1 VIFAATMTLQELTPQ
16 LLALGADD
24 KAQVVRLLSNAL
36 EATSI
41 DGPLTAT
48 KFQALATQWKA
59 ETKHLSL
66 IDEIVL
72 HPAYQQIIGM
82 GIAVVPHILQA
93 LEASPDHWFW
103 ALRSIT
109 GANPVAPDDRGRVQR
124 MAAAWLAWGKE
135 NGYSV

>member
-1 VIFAATMTLQELTPQ
+1 MTLQELTPQ
-16 LLALGADD
+16 LLALGRAE
-24 KAQVVRLLSNAL
+24 KALVIQLLSSTENDGTTETAIKFAAL
-36 EATSI
+36 
-41 DGPLTAT
+41 T
-48 KFQALATQWKA
+48 KQWKQ

-66 IDEIVL
+66 MNEIVL

-82 GIAVVPHILQA
+82 GTAVVPHILQA
-93 LEASPDHWFW
+93 LQASPDHWFW

>member
-1 VIFAATMTLQELTPQ
+1 MTLQELTPQ
-16 LLALGADD
+16 LLALDTAE
-24 KAQVVRLLSNAL
+24 KARVVQLLAVNHPT
-36 EATSI
+36 EAAI
-41 DGPLTAT
+41 AT
-48 KFQALATQWKA
+48 RFQTLATQWKA

-66 IDEIVL
+66 MNEIVL

-82 GIAVVPHILQA
+82 GAAVVPHILQA
-93 LEASPDHWFW
+93 LATNPDHWFW

-109 GANPVAPDDRGRVQR
+109 GTNPVSPDDRGRVQR